1 MSTMAA
7 RRRERVGNLTA
18 AAAGRLNIV
27 QARIDGL
34 RRKAEHDPAAAEEY
48 HALLEEHGRLD
59 QILSDF
65 RDD

>member
-1 MSTMAA
+1 MSTMTA

-34 RRKAEHDPAAAEEY
+34 RHKAEHDPAAAEEY
-48 HALLEEHGRLD
+48 RALLEEHGRLD

>member
-7 RRRERVGNLTA
+7 RSRARAGNLTA
-18 AAAGRLNIV
+18 AA
-27 QARIDGL
+27 
-34 RRKAEHDPAAAEEY
+34 EEY
-48 HALLEEHGRLD
+48 RALLEEHGRLD